1 MNNIAYTYHA
11 LDRFAQRFPDCNL
24 AEEEPTL
31 RKPSRSQIKKF
42 LDTAKKS
49 GASKKSNRLPNG
61 HYFLTSQSGCVF
73 LCLNT
78 EVTTSEG
85 LPEERKPGTLV
96 ITVLNQT
103 MPDYRNMRLQHGPC
117 PHK

>member
-1 MNNIAYTYHA
+1 MNTAYTHHA

-73 LCLNT
+73 LCRDAK
-78 EVTTSEG
+78 VTTKGNLKGKPSEDNATG
-85 LPEERKPGTLV
+85 ILV

-103 MPDYRNMRLQHGPC
+103 MPDYGNMNLQ
-117 PHK
+117 